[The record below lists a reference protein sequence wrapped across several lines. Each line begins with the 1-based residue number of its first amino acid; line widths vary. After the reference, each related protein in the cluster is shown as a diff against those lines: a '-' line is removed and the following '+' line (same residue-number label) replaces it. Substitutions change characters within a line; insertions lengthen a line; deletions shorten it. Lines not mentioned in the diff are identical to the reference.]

1 MVAKFCQITH
11 PSSENLLPWQPA
23 ARAPMGASWR
33 LLDWPRGGLSP
44 RPPPPLIQ
52 ISLAANGRAVQWEGG
67 HLAPTGGSIY
77 ECGLAGVG
85 RGVRASR
92 DCTIWDK
99 ERSIEERRSFPSTK
113 GRDRRPEA
121 WGDVG
126 SNRFILGAERG
137 EGDGGEGG
145 RRGS

>member
-1 MVAKFCQITH
+1 MDVKVRQITH
-11 PSSENLLPWQPA
+11 PSSENLLPWQPT

-77 ECGLAGVG
+77 ECGLAGGG
-85 RGVRASR
+85 RGVRAGWEG
-92 DCTIWDK
+92 TI
-99 ERSIEERRSFPSTK
+99 
-113 GRDRRPEA
+113 
-121 WGDVG
+121 
-126 SNRFILGAERG
+126 
-137 EGDGGEGG
+137 
-145 RRGS
+145 